1 MKKTTSK
8 KIVIKNQLVK
18 KLKNAQLGFIYNEI
32 DLNLRNY
39 NLLITKNTIKNF
51 FFIIFKTNKLTI

>member
-39 NLLITKNTIKNF
+39 NLLITKNTIKIF